1 MIKKVDEILLKNELC
16 RMYKFVTVVTYSLN
30 TLQFLQT
37 SEEKTKENAS
47 IYSFHSE
54 TVRHNT

>member
-1 MIKKVDEILLKNELC
+1 MITKVDEILLKMSCAVCYSEE
-16 RMYKFVTVVTYSLN
+16 YSLN
-30 TLQFLQT
+30 KLQFLQT

-54 TVRHNT
+54 TVCYNT